1 MELIYDQTLRG
12 RNLTK
17 NLVAFA
23 KDQEPKQEFFKISD
37 KTDLVVNLMKKDL
50 EGIDVT
56 KEDRAGVPDLLAD
69 PGMIEHAL
77 VNLLQNSIHSVSKI
91 ESPKII
97 IRTYCLNKNI
107 CIEMGS
113 LSYQLSASD
122 ATGRTL
128 FSRQGD
134 SKGKSCSKNGRRGNL
149 AALSLTPLGR
159 AFTLWVGPE

>member
-1 MELIYDQTLRG
+1 MTLSSG
-12 RNLTK
+12 SAIASSDGKLSATGATGS
-17 NLVAFA
+17 VAIRLYIPQRMQVI
-23 KDQEPKQEFFKISD
+23 DLSD
-37 KTDLVVNLMKKDL
+37 NSM
-50 EGIDVT
+50 
-56 KEDRAGVPDLLAD
+56 ASGVL
-69 PGMIEHAL
+69 H
-77 VNLLQNSIHSVSKI
+77 
-91 ESPKII
+91 
-97 IRTYCLNKNI
+97 KNI